1 MANTASARKRI
12 RQTEKRTIRNR
23 ARRSRVRTFLR
34 KVEQAIAGGDHG
46 AAKAALQAAQPE
58 MQRAATKGVFHPNTV
73 ARKLSRLSARV
84 KSLGTAATG

>member
-34 KVEQAIAGGDHG
+34 KVEHAISGGDKPQ
-46 AAKAALQAAQPE
+46 AQDAFRAAQPE
-58 MQRAATKGVFHPNTV
+58 LQRAVTKGVFHRNTV
-73 ARKLSRLSARV
+73 ARKLSRLSARI
-84 KSLGTAATG
+84 KAMGGTQSV